1 MRRAETDPEG
11 NKQDRVKTRET
22 GEGARALSRGGTR
35 PGSHEAADEPVCT
48 LVMTAEQT

>member
-1 MRRAETDPEG
+1 MRRTETDPEG

-22 GEGARALSRGGTR
+22 SEGARALC
-35 PGSHEAADEPVCT
+35 HEAAGEPVYT